1 MRPHLVAIV
10 AACSVVIAAPAAA
23 QDAYEVVRLG
33 DGQMT
38 CAVMLQN
45 MNTIR
50 NEISEM
56 ERRTREGAEAR
67 QTAGRVGRG
76 LLSGLA
82 RGAAAMG
89 YGGGLGDGVGGVVA
103 SQALAGVANEI
114 ANAPPSAPAEAA
126 PPATDTPRH
135 QRLAHLTSL
144 FGSRGC

>member
-1 MRPHLVAIV
+1 MRLRL
-10 AACSVVIAAPAAA
+10 AAIAAAAAASPVLA

-33 DGQMT
+33 DGQMACEALVT
-38 CAVMLQN
+38 D

-50 NEISEM
+50 NEIREM

-89 YGGGLGDGVGGVVA
+89 YGGGLGDGVGGAVA
-103 SQALAGVANEI
+103 SQAIAGVANEL

-135 QRLAHLTSL
+135 QRLAHLTAL

>member
-1 MRPHLVAIV
+1 MRLRL
-10 AACSVVIAAPAAA
+10 AAIAAAAAAAASPVLA

-33 DGQMT
+33 DGQMACEALVT
-38 CAVMLQN
+38 D

-50 NEISEM
+50 NEIREM

-89 YGGGLGDGVGGVVA
+89 YGGGLGDGVGGAVA
-103 SQALAGVANEI
+103 SQAIAGVANEL

-135 QRLAHLTSL
+135 QRLAHLTAL

>member
-1 MRPHLVAIV
+1 MRLRL
-10 AACSVVIAAPAAA
+10 AAIAAAAA
-23 QDAYEVVRLG
+23 AAAGPATAQEAYEVVRLG
-33 DGQMT
+33 DGQMA
-38 CAVMLQN
+38 CEALVAD

-50 NEISEM
+50 AEIREI

-82 RGAAAMG
+82 QGAAAMG
-89 YGGGLGDGVGGVVA
+89 YGGALGNGVGGAVA
-103 SQALAGVANEI
+103 SQAIAGVANEL
-114 ANAPPSAPAEAA
+114 ANAPPSAPVEAA
-126 PPATDTPRH
+126 PPATDSPRH

>member
-1 MRPHLVAIV
+1 MRLRLVALAV
-10 AACSVVIAAPAAA
+10 AAAVAGPAAA
-23 QDAYEVVRLG
+23 QDSYEVVRLG
-33 DGQMT
+33 DGQMA
-38 CAVMLQN
+38 CEALVSD

-50 NEISEM
+50 TEIREI

-67 QTAGRVGRG
+67 QTAGRMGRG

-89 YGGGLGDGVGGVVA
+89 YGGALGDGIGGAVA
-103 SQALAGVANEI
+103 SQAIAGVANEI

-126 PPATDTPRH
+126 PPPADTPRH
-135 QRLAHLTSL
+135 QRLEHLTAL